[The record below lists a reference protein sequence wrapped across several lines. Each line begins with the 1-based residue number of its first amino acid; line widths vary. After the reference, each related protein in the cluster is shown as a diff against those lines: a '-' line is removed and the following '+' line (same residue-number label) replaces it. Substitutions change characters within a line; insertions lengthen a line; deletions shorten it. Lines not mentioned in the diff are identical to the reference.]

1 MKNPRRNNSRLAL
14 ALVAVLATGL
24 LPAAIPA
31 VAQETA
37 VALEKNP
44 PGDIPDSQAFVTY
57 VSPLGFS
64 LKVPEGWARKETPAG
79 ASFADKYG
87 AVEIQIADAPAPPTI
102 ASATNGEVAE
112 LQKNGRAVKV
122 ASVQMETLA
131 SGPAVQIV
139 YTSNSGPNSVTGKQ
153 IRQENERYLIGH
165 NSKRAVLTFS
175 APQGADNADQWKLM
189 RDSLRW
195 Q

>member
-1 MKNPRRNNSRLAL
+1 MKNPRRNHTRLAL
-14 ALVAVLATGL
+14 ALVAALASGI

-31 VAQETA
+31 FAQEKA
-37 VALEKNP
+37 VAPEKNP
-44 PGDIPDSQAFVTY
+44 PGDIPDNQAFVTY
-57 VSPLGFS
+57 QSKLGFS
-64 LKVPEGWARKETPAG
+64 IKVPEGWARKETPAG

-87 AVEIQIADAPAPPTI
+87 AVEILLADAVEPPTI
-102 ASATNGEVAE
+102 ANATSGEVAD
-112 LQKNGRAVKV
+112 LLKNGHAVKIT
-122 ASVQMETLA
+122 AVQMATLA

-139 YTSNSGPNSVTGKQ
+139 YTANSEPNGVTGKQ
-153 IRQENERYLIGH
+153 IRQESERFLIGH
-165 NSKRAVLTFS
+165 NGKRAVLTFS